1 MQRFDSYLFKNLT
14 IAIVFITFVLTA
26 VVFLTQSLRFL
37 ELVVESGA
45 SSLSFWLMT
54 SLALPR
60 FFEIIVP
67 LAAMAGTIFVYNRMS
82 MDSEMVAIRS
92 IGYSP
97 YQIGRSA
104 LMLSL
109 VLALFLY
116 AISMF
121 IAPSALSN
129 MNKMRQ
135 VIKSQF
141 SNVLFKEGV
150 FNRVGNG
157 LTLYI
162 KEKNSAGEMA
172 GLMIHDNR
180 PENPNPS
187 TVLAKRGIVL
197 NDDGELQVV
206 VYEGSRQEYDSTR
219 KVLQRLDFERYIID
233 LPQSEDIRERWREPN
248 ERTIVELFNPDRTNE
263 RDMESIRDFQVEV
276 HKRLTNPLLAIAFTL
291 IALTTLLIGPVDRRG
306 QGRRIVLA
314 IVLSI
319 IIQGGYISIYNI
331 ARNSDVGIVLMYV
344 IPLLPIIIGGFLLSG
359 ASEALRRQILYKD
372 DIAKSKA

>member
-14 IAIVFITFVLTA
+14 IAVVFITFVLTA

-45 SSLSFWLMT
+45 SSLSFWILT

-92 IGYSP
+92 VGHSP

-109 VLALFLY
+109 ILALFLY

-129 MNKMRQ
+129 MNQMRQ

-162 KEKNSAGEMA
+162 KEKNSDGEMA

-206 VYEGSRQEYDSTR
+206 VYEGSRQEYDSAR

-233 LPQSEDIRERWREPN
+233 LPESEDIRERWREPN
-248 ERTIVELFNPDRTNE
+248 ERTILELFNPDRSNK
-263 RDMESIRDFQVEV
+263 RDMESIRDFQVEI

-291 IALTTLLIGPVDRRG
+291 IALATLLIGPVDRRG
-306 QGRRIVLA
+306 QGRRIILA
-314 IVLSI
+314 IALSI
-319 IIQGGYISIYNI
+319 VIQGAYISIYNI
-331 ARNSDVGIVLMYV
+331 SRNSDVGIILMYA

-372 DIAKSKA
+372 DTAKSKA

>member
-206 VYEGSRQEYDSTR
+206 VYEGSRQEYDSAR

-306 QGRRIVLA
+306 QGRRIILA

-331 ARNSDVGIVLMYV
+331 ARNNDVGLVLMYV
-344 IPLLPIIIGGFLLSG
+344 IPLLPIVIGGFLLSG

-372 DIAKSKA
+372 DTAKSKA